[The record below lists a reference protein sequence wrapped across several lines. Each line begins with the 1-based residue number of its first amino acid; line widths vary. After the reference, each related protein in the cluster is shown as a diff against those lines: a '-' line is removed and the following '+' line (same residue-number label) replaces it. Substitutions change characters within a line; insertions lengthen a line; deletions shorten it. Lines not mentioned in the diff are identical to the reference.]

1 MATRPPPPR
10 EGHLDRTLKVMA
22 YVERRPPLHPQDFC
36 TWEGVD
42 VKHSPAR
49 LPPQLPVHR
58 GNRVVLPERTSSR
71 DPSRLEFSNTFL
83 LASAD
88 KVHMRDTCGMG
99 PAPLSSLISHPASQ
113 PLWVFKGPQRWVT
126 SAPRVCDALSLEGS

>member
-10 EGHLDRTLKVMA
+10 EGHLDRTLKVTA
-22 YVERRPPLHPQDFC
+22 YVEGRPPFTPRTFVRGRESTSNTPLP
-36 TWEGVD
+36 V
-42 VKHSPAR
+42 S
-49 LPPQLPVHR
+49 PPQPPVHR

-88 KVHMRDTCGMG
+88 KVHMPDTCGMG
-99 PAPLSSLISHPASQ
+99 PAPLSSLISHPATQ
-113 PLWVFKGPQRWVT
+113 PLWVLKGPQRWVT